1 MSVMNWTLHLLNAQR
16 TRRLTAALAIAG
28 AGAAFAAGVLWAEP
42 TEVDPSLPASASTEF
57 RTATN
62 AFGRSQGAAVVPA
75 AVGER
80 VSATARSDRAP
91 VEPIAGPAGTQ
102 PSVPGDP
109 SLPAADEALNAVAS
123 DSTEAAP
130 TF

>member
-1 MSVMNWTLHLLNAQR
+1 MKWTLHLLKALQM
-16 TRRLTAALAIAG
+16 RRLTAALAITG
-28 AGAAFAAGVLWAEP
+28 AGAAVAAGVLWAES

-57 RTATN
+57 LTATN
-62 AFGRSQGAAVVPA
+62 AFGWSQGAAVVPA
-75 AVGER
+75 AVSER

-91 VEPIAGPAGTQ
+91 VEPVAGPAGAH

-109 SLPAADEALNAVAS
+109 SLPAADEALHGVAS